1 MNKIKIFVHTNN
13 SQKFEIAEVNNDHK
27 VGHLVKDFTPELSKQ
42 KDFLEDVEV
51 YLEDHVVD
59 FDKGFTIEEACI
71 KHGDH
76 VFVGRCKKITVN
88 INYAG
93 NTYSVP
99 VSPATSMKKLKKL
112 ALRHFGIDDVSGAE
126 LLLWF
131 NKNPMDARQMVG
143 SLTDY
148 PACVVD
154 LVLATKNDINGD
166 PSSDLFQEHLCS
178 AEYQSGEIEG
188 RWGIITNENGPS
200 WPVFFFWVTSTIGEK
215 FNFKFDFTS
224 YTSWAPTAMIW
235 DIESNTPLPLEK
247 RPRQTKRQ
255 QQIFKNWGKLCLYLP
270 CDRMAFEGHANW
282 AQLHPSLIWDKQND
296 TFLKYLNELYQ
307 ILNP

>member
-1 MNKIKIFVHTNN
+1 MQKIKIFVHKNN
-13 SQKFEIAEVNNDHK
+13 SQKFEIAEINGDHK
-27 VGHLVKDFTPELSKQ
+27 IGHLVKDFTPELSKH

-51 YLEDHVVD
+51 YQEDHDDD
-59 FDKGFTIEEACI
+59 FDKGITIEEAGV

-76 VFVGRCKKITVN
+76 VFVGRCKKINVN

-93 NTYSVP
+93 NTYSLS
-99 VSPATSMKKLKKL
+99 VSPSTSMKKLKKL
-112 ALRHFGIDDVSGAE
+112 ALKHFGIDDISGAE

-148 PACVVD
+148 PVCAVS
-154 LVLATKNDINGD
+154 LVLASKKDIQGD
-166 PSSDLFQEHLCS
+166 PSSDLFQEHLNS

-188 RWGIITNENGPS
+188 RWGVITNENGPR
-200 WPVFFFWVTSTIGEK
+200 WPVFIFWVTSTTGEK
-215 FNFKFDFTS
+215 FNFKFDFS
-224 YTSWAPTAMIW
+224 GYPNLAPTSIIW
-235 DIESNTPLPLEK
+235 DNATSTPLAVAK
-247 RPRQTKRQ
+247 RPHQTKRQ
-255 QQIFKNWGKLCLYLP
+255 QQAFKHWGRQSNYLP
-270 CDRMAFEGHANW
+270 CDRVAITGHSGW
-282 AQLHPSLIWDKQND
+282 AQQHPSLIWNNQTD